1 MSVYRHLH
9 EDEATHPPVY
19 GDGLVEG
26 EAKQP
31 RPQPVTRGRYDDE
44 EAIRGGD
51 VAPRVCDV
59 PVSVEVRVRARVR
72 VRIGARA
79 RARARA
85 RVRAR
90 VRARARANVT
100 AGAGARA
107 RG

>member
-1 MSVYRHLH
+1 MYS
-9 EDEATHPPVY
+9 
-19 GDGLVEG
+19 DGLVEG

-31 RPQPVTRGRYDDE
+31 RPQPVTRSRYDDE

-90 VRARARANVT
+90 VRARARAGVRVRD
-100 AGAGARA
+100 RA
-107 RG
+107 RVGNAKLAASTPAEKSS